1 VIVAF
6 ERVLVLVVVASA
18 IAIAI
23 AAYAYT
29 QASLRVSGAPA
40 NPLEASLAAF
50 EALKSSAKGYGEC
63 LADLGA
69 SKLGVEESTVTV
81 EVGLPAETISKEW
94 AKRSLTV
101 EPVSSEDRGEARA
114 WNTKSLFNWRVTGG
128 VAYAEPIVLLNLSSF
143 TDSQGR
149 DWRVIDASFP
159 ELTFSLRAE
168 DGKISFRAVRAGVE
182 VESYSR
188 SFDED
193 TQVEVYVNGELAL
206 STIARNLIVRF
217 NTVRVGCEAVRA

>member
-1 VIVAF
+1 MIVAF
-6 ERVLVLVVVASA
+6 ERVLVLVVVAS
-18 IAIAI
+18 AIAI

-63 LADLGA
+63 LADLGS
-69 SKLGVEESTVTV
+69 SKLGVQESTVTV
-81 EVGLPAETISKEW
+81 EVVLPAETISKEW
-94 AKRSLTV
+94 VKRSLTV
-101 EPVSSEDRGEARA
+101 EPVSSEDRGEAKA
-114 WNTKSLFNWRVTGG
+114 WSTKSLFNWRVTGG
-128 VAYAEPIVLLNLSSF
+128 VAYAEPIVLLNLTGF

-149 DWRVIDASFP
+149 DWKIIDVSFP
-159 ELTFSLRAE
+159 ELTFTLRAE
-168 DGKISFRAVRAGVE
+168 GGKLSFRAVRTGVE

-188 SFDED
+188 TFTAA

-206 STIARNLIVRF
+206 STTARNLIVRF